1 MITYIKIDGFKSFKD
16 FEMHFTPFTVIAGA
30 NGSGKSNL
38 FDALQLLSDLAGFA
52 GTSLGEAFGK
62 QRGNGTELFTQY
74 ANGLYAKR
82 MSFAV
87 EMLVPSTVADDW
99 GESAELRHTRLRYE
113 LTIGRGMEADQP
125 YRLQVLLERLALITR
140 KEDKWAD
147 IIPEEHRHHWIPE
160 LKQGKARHKPYIE
173 TRYQEGKTLIHIAQD
188 GDLGTGKEVVADN
201 IVRTLLSGVDSV
213 RFAHVYAVRR
223 EISSWRFLA
232 LNTQDLRQPTPKVA
246 GYKDTMTATGKNMAA
261 ALHRMVVAQPEVLDY
276 ISQDLARLVFPLNK
290 VSVREDIVRNEYA
303 VEVSDNDGK
312 TFSSRLLSEGTLRSL
327 ALGIAGY
334 DEQFSGLLCYE
345 EPENGIHPGKLPDLV
360 RMLSERT
367 VDFSNPEAPLKQ
379 LVINSHSPIVVA
391 EVLNLEYDWGGSVW
405 FTQIASRWVTVD
417 GNKYPVRIT
426 YILPVIDPDKRSPAS
441 VLPQHPNNKLAKL
454 TLHQVREYLATGTNL
469 NKEVAA

>member
-74 ANGLYAKR
+74 ANGLYAEK
-82 MSFAV
+82 MSFTV
-87 EMLVPSTVADDW
+87 EMLVPTTVADDW

-113 LTIGRGMEADQP
+113 LTIGRGVKADEP
-125 YRLQVLLERLALITR
+125 YQLRVLHEQLTLITK
-140 KEDKWAD
+140 KEDKWTD
-147 IIPEEHRHHWIPE
+147 IIPEEYRHHWIPN
-160 LKQGKARHKPYIE
+160 LKQGEARHKPYIE
-173 TRYQEGKTLIHIAQD
+173 TQYREGETLIQIAQD
-188 GDLGTGKEVVADN
+188 SHSGKGKEVVASN
-201 IVRTLLSGVDSV
+201 ITRTLLSGVDSV
-213 RFAHVYAVRR
+213 RFAHAYAVRK

-232 LNTQDLRQPTPKVA
+232 LNTEDLRQPTPKVA
-246 GYKDTMTATGKNMAA
+246 GYKDSMTATGANMAA
-261 ALHRMVVAQPEVLDY
+261 ALHRMAVTQPEVLDY

-290 VSVREDIVRNEYA
+290 VIVREDIARNEYTI
-303 VEVSDNDGK
+303 EVSDNDGK

-327 ALGIAGY
+327 ALAIAGY
-334 DEQFSGLLCYE
+334 DDQFSGLLCYE

-360 RMLSERT
+360 RMLSEWT
-367 VDFSNPEAPLKQ
+367 VDFTNPEAPLKQ

-405 FTQIASRWVTVD
+405 FTQIASRWATVD
-417 GNKYPVRIT
+417 GNKYPVKVT
-426 YILPVIDPDKRSPAS
+426 YILPVVDPAKRSPAS
-441 VLPQHPNNKLAKL
+441 VLPQHPNDKLAKL
-454 TLHQVREYLATGTNL
+454 TLHQVREYLTTGTNL